1 MYELDYSQD
10 TLYVCESI
18 INAITAV
25 KYGVAAIALLGTG
38 TPEQFN
44 LIKKLPFRK
53 IVAAFDGDEA
63 GDKGAK
69 RLIKVIDNKLVKS
82 LVVPRGK
89 DINVYLSRNLKI
101 ALKFFIQKVLS
112 FI

>member
-1 MYELDYSQD
+1 M
-10 TLYVCESI
+10 
-18 INAITAV
+18 
-25 KYGVAAIALLGTG
+25 AAIALLGTG

-69 RLIKVIDNKLVKS
+69 RLIKIINNKLVKS

-89 DINVYLSRNLKI
+89 DINDLSEQEFKNCPEI
-101 ALKFFIQKVLS
+101 FLS
-112 FI
+112 KKY